1 MCDNLLLF
9 CEKMYKIYL
18 LCFLEICDAG
28 IKQDFEVDFRA
39 SNEVFFVL
47 ISKLKKIIFTL

>member
-18 LCFLEICDAG
+18 LRFLEICDAG
-28 IKQDFEVDFRA
+28 KKQDFEVDFRV

-47 ISKLKKIIFTL
+47 ISKL